1 MSVMQAATAG
11 PTCALK
17 TSRTGSAL
25 PPIPSGWRCRR
36 GQPANLVGAGH
47 DGLEDDSHREG
58 RGDIEGCCDRLR
70 VLGDRL
76 ESLGAIEVLV
86 PGDELDL
93 VGVEIQS

>member
-1 MSVMQAATAG
+1 
-11 PTCALK
+11 
-17 TSRTGSAL
+17 
-25 PPIPSGWRCRR
+25 
-36 GQPANLVGAGH
+36 
-47 DGLEDDSHREG
+47 
-58 RGDIEGCCDRLR
+58 